1 MAHNIET
8 CERAGACDVL
18 ERVRSTVDAR
28 SMAGRDNVV
37 LLMVSGGSDS
47 VALAYLAADM
57 VAAGDM
63 GALAML
69 HVNHKLRGAASDG
82 DAVFVGELAQHLGI
96 PLFVCEV
103 DIASMVR
110 SSGSNMEAIA
120 RTERYRAAR
129 EALEST
135 CLHMGLTFED
145 GRIFTA
151 HTADDR
157 VENFYM
163 RSIVGTGPGGFR
175 SMEHSAMIE
184 GCRVCRPLLEV
195 GRDDL
200 RAFIETRDGAVRDAT
215 GALWREDATNA
226 DTDRFRA
233 FVRHEII
240 PVAKQRNPRLLET
253 LTRTMNLIAD
263 EDDMLDEQTRKLL
276 LEQVCP
282 LGVSHSEGFLV
293 SGTLVEAPAPLARR
307 VIDRVLSLAL
317 GRDARIESASIE
329 ACLSGLGHS
338 GYVANIQGNLAVS
351 YNKQGLRIEPMSAF
365 RARRKKG

>member
-1 MAHNIET
+1 MERNIET
-8 CERAGACDVL
+8 CKQAGACDVF
-18 ERVRSTVDAR
+18 ERVRNTMDAR
-28 SMAGRDNVV
+28 SMAGRDNVA

-57 VAAGDM
+57 VAAGDL

-69 HVNHKLRGAASDG
+69 HVNHKLRGAAADG

-110 SSGSNMEAIA
+110 SSGGNMEAIA
-120 RTERYRAAR
+120 RAERYRAAH

-135 CLHMGLTFED
+135 CLHMGFPFED
-145 GRIFTA
+145 GRILTA

-175 SMEHSAMIE
+175 SMEHSVMIE

-200 RAFIETRDGAVRDAT
+200 RAFIEARDGAVHDAT

-233 FVRHEII
+233 FVRHEIV
-240 PVAKQRNPRLLET
+240 PVAKRRNPRLLET

-263 EDDMLDEQTRKLL
+263 EDDMLDEQARGLL
-276 LEQVCP
+276 LEQVTP
-282 LGVSHSEGFLV
+282 LGQVPGDGFLV
-293 SGTLVEAPAPLARR
+293 APALADVEKPLARR
-307 VIDRVLSLAL
+307 VVARVLSLAL
-317 GRDARIESASIE
+317 GAGTRIENASVE
-329 ACLSGLGHS
+329 ACLAGLGVS
-338 GYVANIQGNLAVS
+338 GYVANIQGDLAVS
-351 YNKQGLRIEPMSAF
+351 YNKQGLRIEPMAAF
-365 RARRKKG
+365 RARRKKA

>member
-1 MAHNIET
+1 MAKKSEMPA
-8 CERAGACDVL
+8 CASCDVL
-18 ERVRSTVDAR
+18 ERVGATMAAR
-28 SMAGRDNVV
+28 SMASRENVA

-47 VALAYLAADM
+47 VALSYLAADM
-57 VAAGDM
+57 VAAGDL
-63 GALAML
+63 GAVAML
-69 HVNHKLRGAASDG
+69 HVNHKLRGAASDA
-82 DAVFVGELAQHLGI
+82 DAVFVGELAQRLGI

-110 SSGSNMEAIA
+110 SSGGNMEAIA
-120 RTERYRAAR
+120 RAERYRAAR

-135 CLHMGLTFED
+135 CFHMGFSLEA

-200 RAFIETRDGAVRDAT
+200 RAFIEARDGAARDEA

-233 FVRHEII
+233 FVRHEIV
-240 PVAKQRNPRLLET
+240 PLAKQRNPRLLET

-263 EDDMLDEQTRKLL
+263 EDDMLNAQARDLVVEH
-276 LEQVCP
+276 VCP
-282 LGVSHSEGFLV
+282 LGASPVEGFLV
-293 SGTLVEAPAPLARR
+293 AGALAEAPAPLVRR
-307 VIDRVLSLAL
+307 AIGRVLSLAL
-317 GRDARIESASIE
+317 GRDARIERASIE
-329 ACLSGLGHS
+329 ACLEGLGCS
-338 GYVANIQGNLAVS
+338 GYVANIQGDLAVS
-351 YNKQGLRIEPMSAF
+351 YNKQGLRIEPMHAF
-365 RARRKKG
+365 RARRKKA